1 MFDLTRSEALLVC
14 DTLGGRHLSR
24 YVLGARPLNYLVSDV
39 EGPMTMFELDRRWD
53 VDAASVLAKLRVLNV
68 AQRRALIEAVD
79 QFWGLSDSLG
89 PDEALRKA
97 GLL

>member
-1 MFDLTRSEALLVC
+1 MFDLTRTEALLVC

-24 YVLGARPLNYLVSDV
+24 YLVGARPLNYLVSDV
-39 EGPMTMFELDRRWD
+39 EGPMTIFELDRRWD
-53 VDAASVLAKLRVLNV
+53 VDATSVLAKLRVLSV
-68 AQRRALIEAVD
+68 EQKRALIKAVN